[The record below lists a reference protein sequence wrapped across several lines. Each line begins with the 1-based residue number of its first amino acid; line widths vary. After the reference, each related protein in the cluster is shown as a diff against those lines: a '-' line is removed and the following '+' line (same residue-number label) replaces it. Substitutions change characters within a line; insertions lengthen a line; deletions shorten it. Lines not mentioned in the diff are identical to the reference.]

1 MWAGRPSTASRTGA
15 PPGCA
20 TTAWW
25 PWAKSP
31 ADALHVTA
39 MVELAAEI
47 VLGACAL
54 GGAVHLP
61 DKVNG
66 DFAGV
71 YQYLRT
77 N

>member
-1 MWAGRPSTASRTGA
+1 
-15 PPGCA
+15 
-20 TTAWW
+20 
-25 PWAKSP
+25 
-31 ADALHVTA
+31 